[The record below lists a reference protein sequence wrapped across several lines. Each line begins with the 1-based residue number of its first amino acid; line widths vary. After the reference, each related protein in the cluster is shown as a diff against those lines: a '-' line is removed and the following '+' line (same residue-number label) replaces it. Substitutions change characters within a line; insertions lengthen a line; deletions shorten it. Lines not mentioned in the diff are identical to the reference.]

1 MFTIMTPLKCSL
13 NASSHVLSPFFNRHV
28 DTASIKKTLTCV
40 YVTGAAWWSFGGMG
54 SIPLKY
60 SEYFIWIEDPK
71 TCYVKKIPT

>member
-13 NASSHVLSPFFNRHV
+13 NASHHVFSPFFNRHV

-60 SEYFIWIEDPK
+60 SEYFIRIEDPK